1 LLLANGRECYHSGL
15 LFQANI
21 AAMQR
26 VRSLLAPRATL
37 LCVLL
42 LMALPLVMFW
52 QVTLGPYTL
61 IPADIPF
68 QYAPFKASAV
78 QLGVTQIQ
86 NPLLADLILE
96 NYQWKRFILDSLKG
110 GELPLWNPHLF
121 AGVPFLA
128 AGQHSALY
136 PLSIIYYALPLEKAY
151 GWFTVVNLGL
161 AGVFMFAFMRTLGLG
176 RASSVFAGIIYQ
188 LSGMMLAQVVFQ
200 MIIAATAWLPLI
212 LAMCERIIQQSP
224 GLGGRPS
231 SLPWAVIGA
240 VAIACHILAGH
251 VEMVVYT
258 AIIAALY
265 SGWRIG
271 TVIGFRYL
279 KVDGPFIAKCVGW
292 LLVMGL
298 AGVALAAVQIVPLF
312 ELVTRN
318 FREGRSSLS
327 EVMGYGFPYRD
338 IFRWVVPNIFGSH
351 AHHSYFDLFSLTF
364 KDLAA
369 PQGHAWWGIKDD
381 AEGGVYVGL
390 LTLLFAGVGLVAHL
404 RGLSKIE
411 APAGFFGL
419 LSLVSVLFIFGTI
432 FYAVLFYGLPGI
444 NQLHSPFRWKY
455 PLTLCLA
462 ALAAL
467 GFEWLLH
474 RMRKQNAWEKM
485 PDAPKAMRL
494 LVIGYWLIGI
504 AALVGVVVVRL
515 GWGAFEGRL
524 ASVIGNNV
532 KLSNAFATPQ
542 EFFSY
547 EAGQVLIA
555 VSMFLLSGLVVWL
568 WLSQNQRLSR
578 LARVGVLALVTAD
591 LCIAYA
597 GFNPAV
603 DASLLHHKPQALE
616 FLINHSTT
624 QPTQPFRITTYTPP
638 GTTDK
643 TLNANLAWSFGLQ
656 DIRGYDSIIPKQYMD
671 YMRAIE
677 PQNQTLYNRV
687 QPIVNR
693 KSLESPLLDLLGVKY
708 VLSEVPI
715 DPPVQGLTQVF
726 EAEGVRVYENSRAMP
741 RAYVMPSRSTFYR
754 SNFSEAIQNID
765 PRNVVITS
773 QEYEAETNPAFKPP
787 EANPREF
794 SPASITTY
802 KNNEVWIDA
811 DVAEPSWL
819 ILNDSYFPGWR
830 AFIRPRGAGDD
841 QESEVPVL
849 KVNGNFRAVQLTNLQ
864 SPIPNPQSPIP
875 NPLTVRFKYSP
886 LTFQLGAVASGITLA
901 ALVFLALIYGY
912 RNWPRA
918 QGKDNAIQR
927 VAKNSLV
934 LTAFNIGA
942 RLIDFG
948 FALLMARLLGPA
960 GVGKYYFAVVIIGWF
975 EIVMNFG
982 LNTYLTREIS
992 RDPQHQGSYLRQTSL
1007 LRLMLGI
1014 GVAPLVALV
1023 VAAYSLSGNMDAET
1037 AWAVGLLAISQLP
1050 SSFASGL
1057 SALFFAHEKAEI
1069 PASMSI
1075 VSALIKV
1082 VIGGALLL
1090 LGYGVIGLAITS
1102 IVVNV
1107 IVLGILFVLSRRMFN
1122 WQLVNVQPSQSP
1134 MTNSQSM
1141 LRESFPLML
1150 NHLLATLFF
1159 KVDVPLLK
1167 ALRGKEGDLVVG
1179 WYSTAYKFVDAFN
1192 IIPAFFTQSLFPAMA
1207 RQAGQSDNTLARTYV
1222 LAVKLLVMI
1231 AMPLAVATTYL
1242 AGWMIGL
1249 FGPEFLPEG
1258 QIALMMMIWS
1268 IPVGWINSVTNYALI
1283 AANQQRALTRA
1294 FVIGLV
1300 FNVIANLLLI
1310 PLFSYQAAALIT
1322 IASEIVEGSAFYFYV
1337 RRHIASVSWVGV
1349 LARPALAAG
1358 VMALVAYPFAAGGL
1372 VLLLVGLGMGI
1383 AAYLVVLLI
1392 SRVLDGDEA
1401 ALLRPLLPGR
1411 LTSRLSRP

>member
-1 LLLANGRECYHSGL
+1 
-15 LFQANI
+15 
-21 AAMQR
+21 MQR

-37 LCVLL
+37 LCVLF

-68 QYAPFKASAV
+68 QYAPYQASAA

-110 GELPLWNPHLF
+110 GELPLWNPYLF

-136 PLSIIYYALPLEKAY
+136 PLSIIYYIMPLEKAY
-151 GWFTVVNLGL
+151 GWFTVANLGL
-161 AGVFMFAFMRTLGLG
+161 AGVFMFGFMRTLGLG
-176 RASSVFAGIIYQ
+176 RASSVFAGIVYQ
-188 LSGMMLAQVVFQ
+188 LSGFMLAQVVFQ
-200 MIIAATAWLPLI
+200 MIIAAAAWLPLI
-212 LAMCERIIQQSP
+212 LTMCERIIQQTP
-224 GLGGRPS
+224 ALGARPS

-258 AIIAALY
+258 ALIATLY
-265 SGWRIG
+265 SVWRIG

-292 LLVMGL
+292 LLVMGI

-318 FREGRSSLS
+318 FREGRSTFE
-327 EVMGYGFPYRD
+327 EVRGYGFPVRD
-338 IFRWVVPNIFGSH
+338 VFRWVVPNIFGSH
-351 AHHSYFDLFSLTF
+351 AHHSYFDLFSFTF
-364 KDLAA
+364 KDLASS
-369 PQGHAWWGIKDD
+369 QGHAWWGIKDD

-404 RGLSKIE
+404 RGRSKIE

-419 LSLVSVLFIFGTI
+419 LSLVSVLFTFGTI
-432 FYAVLFYGLPGI
+432 FYAILFYGLPGI

-494 LVIGYWLIGI
+494 LVICNWGLGI
-504 AALVGVVVVRL
+504 AIIIGVIAVRL
-515 GWGAFEGRL
+515 GWGTVEGRI
-524 ASVIGNNV
+524 ASAISNNV
-532 KLSNAFATPQ
+532 KLSNAFTTPQ
-542 EFFSY
+542 EFFSF

-555 VSMFLLSGLVVWL
+555 ALMFLLSGLAVWL
-568 WLSQNQRLSR
+568 WLSANQRLSR
-578 LARVGVLALVTAD
+578 LARVGVLPVVIAD

-597 GFNPAV
+597 GFNPAI
-603 DASLLHHKPQALE
+603 DANLLNPKPKVVE
-616 FLINHSTT
+616 FLTNLQTS
-624 QPTQPFRITTYTPP
+624 QPSNPFRITTYTPP
-638 GTTDK
+638 GSTDK
-643 TLNANLAWSFGLQ
+643 TLNANLGWSHGLQ

-677 PQNQTLYNRV
+677 PQSQTLYNRV
-687 QPIVNR
+687 QPIVDR

-715 DPPVQGLTQVF
+715 DPPVQGFTQVF
-726 EAEGVRVYENSRAMP
+726 EAEGVRVYENTRAMP
-741 RAYVMPSRSTFYR
+741 RAYVMPNTSLTADRGFADEVKKY
-754 SNFSEAIQNID
+754 D
-765 PRNVVITS
+765 PRKFVITDAACQRETFDTLKCTTANLDS
-773 QEYEAETNPAFKPP
+773 GAEPYPAT
-787 EANPREF
+787 
-794 SPASITTY
+794 ITAY

-811 DVAEPSWL
+811 DVVEPSWL
-819 ILNDSYFPGWR
+819 ILTDSHFPGWR
-830 AFIRPRGAGDD
+830 AFIRPRGAADD
-841 QESEVPVL
+841 QEREVPIV
-849 KVNGNFRAVQLTNLQ
+849 KVNGNFRAVQLT
-864 SPIPNPQSPIP
+864 NPQSPIP

-886 LTFQLGAVASGITLA
+886 LTFQLGAVASGITFA
-901 ALVFLALIYGY
+901 VLVFLALIYGY
-912 RNWPRA
+912 RNWPRV
-918 QGKDNAIQR
+918 QGKDNALQR

-934 LTAFNIGA
+934 LTVFNIGA

-948 FALLMARLLGPA
+948 FALLMARLLGPE

-992 RDPQHQGSYLRQTSL
+992 RDPQGQGSYLRQTSL
-1007 LRLMLGI
+1007 LRLMLGVGI
-1014 GVAPLVALV
+1014 APLVALV
-1023 VAAYSLSGNMDAET
+1023 VAAYFLSGNMDAET
-1037 AWAVGLLAISQLP
+1037 AWAVGLLAVSQLP
-1050 SSFASGL
+1050 SSFAAGL

-1082 VIGGALLL
+1082 VIGGVLLL

-1122 WQLVNVQPSQSP
+1122 WQLAIGQPSQSP
-1134 MTNSQSM
+1134 MANSQSM

-1167 ALRGKEGDLVVG
+1167 ALRGREGDLVVG

-1207 RQAGQSDNTLARTYV
+1207 RQAGQGDNTLARTYA

-1294 FVIGLV
+1294 FVIGLG
-1300 FNVIANLLLI
+1300 FNVVANLLLI
-1310 PLFSYQAAALIT
+1310 PLFSYQAAALVT

-1337 RRHIASVSWVGV
+1337 RRHIAPVSWVGV
-1349 LARPALAAG
+1349 LARPTLAAG
-1358 VMALVAYPFAAGGL
+1358 VMALVVYPFAAGGGA
-1372 VLLLVGLGMGI
+1372 LLLVGLGMGV
-1383 AAYLVVLLI
+1383 AAYLGVLFLT
-1392 SRVLDGDEA
+1392 RALDGDEA

-1411 LTSRLSRP
+1411 IARLAMRNS

>member
-1 LLLANGRECYHSGL
+1 
-15 LFQANI
+15 
-21 AAMQR
+21 
-26 VRSLLAPRATL
+26 
-37 LCVLL
+37 
-42 LMALPLVMFW
+42 
-52 QVTLGPYTL
+52 
-61 IPADIPF
+61 
-68 QYAPFKASAV
+68 
-78 QLGVTQIQ
+78 
-86 NPLLADLILE
+86 
-96 NYQWKRFILDSLKG
+96 
-110 GELPLWNPHLF
+110 
-121 AGVPFLA
+121 
-128 AGQHSALY
+128 
-136 PLSIIYYALPLEKAY
+136 
-151 GWFTVVNLGL
+151 
-161 AGVFMFAFMRTLGLG
+161 
-176 RASSVFAGIIYQ
+176 
-188 LSGMMLAQVVFQ
+188 
-200 MIIAATAWLPLI
+200 
-212 LAMCERIIQQSP
+212 
-224 GLGGRPS
+224 
-231 SLPWAVIGA
+231 
-240 VAIACHILAGH
+240 
-251 VEMVVYT
+251 
-258 AIIAALY
+258 
-265 SGWRIG
+265 
-271 TVIGFRYL
+271 
-279 KVDGPFIAKCVGW
+279 
-292 LLVMGL
+292 
-298 AGVALAAVQIVPLF
+298 
-312 ELVTRN
+312 
-318 FREGRSSLS
+318 
-327 EVMGYGFPYRD
+327 
-338 IFRWVVPNIFGSH
+338 
-351 AHHSYFDLFSLTF
+351 
-364 KDLAA
+364 
-369 PQGHAWWGIKDD
+369 
-381 AEGGVYVGL
+381 
-390 LTLLFAGVGLVAHL
+390 
-404 RGLSKIE
+404 
-411 APAGFFGL
+411 
-419 LSLVSVLFIFGTI
+419 
-432 FYAVLFYGLPGI
+432 
-444 NQLHSPFRWKY
+444 
-455 PLTLCLA
+455 
-462 ALAAL
+462 
-467 GFEWLLH
+467 
-474 RMRKQNAWEKM
+474 
-485 PDAPKAMRL
+485 

-524 ASVIGNNV
+524 ASAISNNV

-555 VSMFLLSGLVVWL
+555 AFMFLLSGLVVWL

-578 LARVGVLALVTAD
+578 LARVGVLAVVTAD

-597 GFNPAV
+597 GFNPTV
-603 DASLLHHKPQALE
+603 DAKLLNHKPQVLE
-616 FLINHSTT
+616 FLTNLQTS
-624 QPTQPFRITTYTPP
+624 QSSNPFRITTYTPP

-687 QPIVNR
+687 QPIVDR

-726 EAEGVRVYENSRAMP
+726 EAEGVRVYENSRALP
-741 RAYVMPSRSTFYR
+741 RAYVMPASSVQSTVTAGGTFTA
-754 SNFSEAIQNID
+754 AIQSLD
-765 PRNVVITS
+765 PRKVVLFDLGL
-773 QEYEAETNPAFKPP
+773 YDPARPAEPYPAT
-787 EANPREF
+787 
-794 SPASITTY
+794 ITTY
-802 KNNEVWIDA
+802 KNNEVWVDA
-811 DVAEPSWL
+811 DVTEPSWL
-819 ILNDSYFPGWR
+819 VLTDSHFPGWR

-841 QESEVPVL
+841 QESEVPVF
-849 KVNGNFRAVQLTNLQ
+849 KVNGNFRAVQLTN
-864 SPIPNPQSPIP
+864 PQSPIA

-912 RNWPRA
+912 RNWPRT
-918 QGKDNAIQR
+918 QGKENAIQR

-960 GVGKYYFAVVIIGWF
+960 GVGKYYFAIVIIGWF

-1082 VIGGALLL
+1082 VVGGALLL

-1122 WQLVNVQPSQSP
+1122 WQLANGQPSQSP

-1192 IIPAFFTQSLFPAMA
+1192 IIPAFFTQSLFPAMS

>member
-1 LLLANGRECYHSGL
+1 
-15 LFQANI
+15 
-21 AAMQR
+21 MQR
-26 VRSLLAPRATL
+26 LRSLLAPRATW
-37 LCVLL
+37 LCVLF

-68 QYAPFKASAV
+68 QYAPFKASAA
-78 QLGVTQIQ
+78 QLGITQIQ

-96 NYQWKRFILDSLKG
+96 NYQWKHFILESLKG
-110 GELPLWNPHLF
+110 GELPLWNPNLF

-128 AGQHSALY
+128 AGQHSALN
-136 PLSIIYYALPLEKAY
+136 PLSIIYYVLPLEKAY
-151 GWFTVVNLGL
+151 GWFTVINLGL
-161 AGVFMFAFMRTLGLG
+161 AGVFMFGFMRTLGLG
-176 RASSVFAGIIYQ
+176 RASSVFAGIVYQ

-200 MIIAATAWLPLI
+200 MIIAAAAWLPLI
-212 LAMCERIIQQSP
+212 LTMCERIIQQSP
-224 GLGGRPS
+224 ALGKRPS

-240 VAIACHILAGH
+240 FAIACHILAGH

-258 AIIAALY
+258 VIIAALY
-265 SGWRIG
+265 SLWRIG

-279 KVDGPFIAKCVGW
+279 KVDGPFILKCVGW
-292 LLVMGL
+292 LLVMGIGG
-298 AGVALAAVQIVPLF
+298 AALAAVQIVPLV

-318 FREGRSSLS
+318 FREGNSTLR

-338 IFRWVVPNIFGSH
+338 IFRWVAPNIYGSH
-351 AHHSYFDLFSLTF
+351 AHHNYFDLFSFSF
-364 KDLAA
+364 KDLTST
-369 PQGHAWWGIKDD
+369 QGHAWWGIKDD

-390 LTLLFAGVGLVAHL
+390 LTLLFAGIGLVAHL
-404 RGLSKIE
+404 RGRSKIE

-462 ALAAL
+462 ALAGL

-485 PDAPKAMRL
+485 PDAPRAVRAL
-494 LVIGYWLIGI
+494 AIGYWLLGLG
-504 AALVGVVVVRL
+504 ALAGVLGVRL
-515 GWGAFEGRL
+515 GWGSFEGRL
-524 ASVIGNNV
+524 GSAINSND
-532 KLSNAFATPQ
+532 KLRNAFTTPQ

-547 EAGQVLIA
+547 EAGQILIA
-555 VSMFLLSGLVVWL
+555 AFMFGLSGLVVWL
-568 WLSQNQRLSR
+568 WLSKNQRISR
-578 LARVGVLALVTAD
+578 LARVGVLAVITAD
-591 LCIAYA
+591 LCVAYA

-603 DASLLHHKPQALE
+603 DPKLLSQKSKVIE
-616 FLINHSTT
+616 FLTNLQTA
-624 QPTQPFRITTYTPP
+624 QPSNPFRITTYTPQ
-638 GTTDK
+638 GSTDK
-643 TLNANLAWSFGLQ
+643 TLNANLGWSYGLQ
-656 DIRGYDSIIPKQYMD
+656 DIRGYDSIIPRQYMD

-677 PQNQTLYNRV
+677 PQSQTLYNRV
-687 QPIVNR
+687 QPIFDR

-715 DPPVQGLTQVF
+715 DPPVQGFTQVF

-741 RAYVMPSRSTFYR
+741 RAYVMPRATLATVGSDFGSFARTD
-754 SNFSEAIQNID
+754 D
-765 PRNVVITS
+765 PRNGLFVDSAGPSFYSSATDPNFRAEIKAATIT
-773 QEYEAETNPAFKPP
+773 A
-787 EANPREF
+787 
-794 SPASITTY
+794 Y

-811 DVAEPSWL
+811 QAEMMDWL
-819 ILNDSYFPGWR
+819 VLNDSYFPGWR
-830 AFIRPRGAGDD
+830 AFVRHQGAPDT
-841 QESEVPVL
+841 EERETTIF
-849 KVNGNFRAVQLTNLQ
+849 KVNGNFRAIQLSTQYSAL
-864 SPIPNPQSPIP
+864 STF
-875 NPLTVRFKYSP
+875 TVRFKYSP
-886 LTFQLGAVASGITLA
+886 LTFQLGAVASGITFA
-901 ALVFLALIYGY
+901 ALLFMALIYGY

-918 QGKDNAIQR
+918 QGNQNALQR
-927 VAKNSLV
+927 IAKNSLV

-948 FALLMARLLGPA
+948 FALLMARLLGPE
-960 GVGKYYFAVVIIGWF
+960 GVGKYYIAVVIIGWF

-992 RDPQHQGSYLRQTSL
+992 RDPQREGSYLRQTSL
-1007 LRLMLGI
+1007 LRLMLGV
-1014 GVAPLVALV
+1014 GVAPLVMLV
-1023 VAAYSLSGNMDAET
+1023 VAAYYLNGKMDIET

-1050 SSFASGL
+1050 SSFSAGL

-1075 VSALIKV
+1075 VSAGIKV

-1090 LGYGVIGLAITS
+1090 AGFGVIGLAVTS
-1102 IVVNV
+1102 ILVNV
-1107 IVLGILFVLSRRMFN
+1107 IVLGILFVLARRQFHL
-1122 WQLVNVQPSQSP
+1122 QLAIGKSGNSP
-1134 MTNSQSM
+1134 IANSQSVM

-1159 KVDVPLLK
+1159 KVDVPLLT
-1167 ALRGKEGDLVVG
+1167 ALSGKNGPTIVG
-1179 WYSTAYKFVDAFN
+1179 WYSTAYKFIDAFN

-1207 RQAGQSDNTLARTYV
+1207 RQAGQGDNTLARTYV

-1231 AMPLAVATTYL
+1231 AFPLAVATTYL

-1249 FGPEFLPEG
+1249 FGPAFLPEG

-1294 FVIGLV
+1294 FVIGLA
-1300 FNVIANLLLI
+1300 FNVIANLIFI
-1310 PLFSYQAAALIT
+1310 PLFSYQAAAIIT
-1322 IASEIVEGSAFYFYV
+1322 LFSEIVEGSAFYFYV
-1337 RRHIASVSWVGV
+1337 RRHIVPVSWVGV
-1349 LARPALAAG
+1349 LARPALASG
-1358 VMALVAYPFAAGGL
+1358 IMALVAYPFAVAGGALLAAGL
-1372 VLLLVGLGMGI
+1372 VMGL
-1383 AAYLVVLLI
+1383 AAYLVVLFLTHA
-1392 SRVLDGDEA
+1392 LDGNET
-1401 ALLRPLLPGR
+1401 ALLAPLLPGR
-1411 LTSRLSRP
+1411 IARLAARAS